1 MSVEQKGRLIY
12 IDPTNINDNATNG
25 YPSPLEDY
33 YIYVDLEIIK
43 KDRYACGQPDSSG
56 KSETR
61 TFRAVEGNKSF
72 FKGTNGVLTTNF
84 TEVNPLNPDENTD
97 ECLGVKSITIDYT
110 SWQCPQATIVFTDVR
125 GTSLMGKNEG
135 YVNGTATKPSFFN
148 DLFMMPYP
156 LFRLT
161 VKGFYGNAVS
171 YNLSLKDTAITLDS
185 STGNF
190 DVTASFVGYMY
201 GPMADVPMTL
211 LVVAPYVNYDGK
223 NIWDE
228 LVASGH
234 FAFLNGDK
242 DKVPRTEAETGSA
255 CGE

>member
-97 ECLGVKSITIDYT
+97 E
-110 SWQCPQATIVFTDVR
+110 
-125 GTSLMGKNEG
+125 
-135 YVNGTATKPSFFN
+135 
-148 DLFMMPYP
+148 
-156 LFRLT
+156 
-161 VKGFYGNAVS
+161 
-171 YNLSLKDTAITLDS
+171 
-185 STGNF
+185 
-190 DVTASFVGYMY
+190 
-201 GPMADVPMTL
+201 
-211 LVVAPYVNYDGK
+211 
-223 NIWDE
+223 
-228 LVASGH
+228 
-234 FAFLNGDK
+234 
-242 DKVPRTEAETGSA
+242 
-255 CGE
+255 